1 MLGQF
6 LVFPENSTYG
16 SQITH
21 LYQQVLQLGKY
32 PDVKNKN
39 EPIVSDHFTMYG
51 WKLIEFQARM

>member
-1 MLGQF
+1 MLSQF

-51 WKLIEFQARM
+51 